1 MHQIKFGPINGAFEN
16 ICCEYQKGAKK
27 PWQRYEVLNYLV
39 PLFLQKWCNL
49 KRLSLPII
57 KFAITSLSSLHVNVV

>member
-1 MHQIKFGPINGAFEN
+1 MHQIKFDRINGAFEN

-39 PLFLQKWCNL
+39 PFFCKNG
-49 KRLSLPII
+49 
-57 KFAITSLSSLHVNVV
+57 AI